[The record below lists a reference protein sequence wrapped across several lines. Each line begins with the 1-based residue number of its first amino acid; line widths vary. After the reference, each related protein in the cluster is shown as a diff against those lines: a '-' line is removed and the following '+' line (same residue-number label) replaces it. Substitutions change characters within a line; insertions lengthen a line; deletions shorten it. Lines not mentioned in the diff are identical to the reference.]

1 LKMETD
7 KKTGPYGPAHWDRS
21 PVRSQKK
28 LDRTI
33 RSSLKPDRSYVYM
46 YISKLSD
53 STKDYYN
60 DFILYL

>member
-1 LKMETD
+1 METD
-7 KKTGPYGPAHWDRS
+7 KKTGPYGPALWDRS
-21 PVRSQKK
+21 PVQSQKK
-28 LDRTI
+28 LDRII

-60 DFILYL
+60 DSILYL